1 MTIAR
6 CLRPLTRGELD
17 VAVEWAAAEG
27 WNPGDADAQVFWDTD
42 PDGFVGADGDGE
54 LVATG
59 SIVSYGGAFGFMGY
73 LIVRPDLRGR
83 GLGRQIWTQQRDAL
97 LERLRPGAAVG
108 MDAVLTMQPLY
119 AEAGFRFSH
128 RTLSMRGVG
137 AVADVDS
144 SLRELAALP
153 FAEVAAFDRRHFGVD
168 RPVFLDAWIDPPGGL
183 GLGLVD
189 GGRLR
194 AIGVARPCREGF
206 RIGPL
211 FADDASCAER
221 IYAGLGRVAAGQPVF
236 LDVPDNNPAALALAD
251 RQGMREIDR
260 CARMYLGTAPRL
272 PWESIFGITTCE
284 LG

>member
-1 MTIAR
+1 MTIAPG
-6 CLRPLTRGELD
+6 LRPLTRAELD

-27 WNPGDADAQVFWDTD
+27 WNPGDGDARVFWATD
-42 PDGFVGADGDGE
+42 PGGFVGVDSDGE
-54 LVATG
+54 LIATG

-83 GLGRQIWTQQRDAL
+83 GLGRQIWTCQRDAL

-108 MDAVLTMQPLY
+108 MDAVLTMQGVY
-119 AEAGFRFSH
+119 AEAGFRASH

-137 AVADVDS
+137 AAADVDT
-144 SLRELAALP
+144 SLRDLADLP
-153 FAEVAAFDRRHFGVD
+153 FAKVAAFDRRHFGAE
-168 RPVFLDAWIDPPGGL
+168 RPAFLDAWIAPPGGL
-183 GLGLVD
+183 GLGIVD

-211 FADDASCAER
+211 FADDASCAAR
-221 IYAGLGRVAAGQPVF
+221 IYAGLGRVAAGEPVY
-236 LDVPDNNPAALALAD
+236 LDVPDNNPAALALAG
-251 RQGMREIDR
+251 RLGLHEIDS
-260 CARMYLGTAPRL
+260 CARMYLGAAPQL
-272 PWESIFGITTCE
+272 PWDRIFAITTCE